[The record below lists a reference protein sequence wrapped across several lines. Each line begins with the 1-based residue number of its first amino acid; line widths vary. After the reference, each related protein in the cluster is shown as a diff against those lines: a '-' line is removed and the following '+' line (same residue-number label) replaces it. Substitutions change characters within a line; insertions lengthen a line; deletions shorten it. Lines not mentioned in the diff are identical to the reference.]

1 LPIANFLVLSK
12 GIGNRQL
19 AIGNDLR
26 SSNLTR
32 RVVIT
37 GLGLV
42 TPVGNTV
49 EDTWTALMSGRSGAD
64 YIKKFDAE
72 RFSVRFACEVKN
84 FDPLTFIAKK
94 EARKMGA
101 FIHYAIAASIEA
113 MADSGIKLT
122 PEGKFPDDISENAGT
137 YISSGIGDFW
147 AIEREHSKL
156 LDDGPD
162 RVSPFF
168 IVSAIVNLAAGQVS
182 IRFGAKGPN
191 SATATAC
198 AAGAHAIGDSF
209 KIIQRADADIM
220 ICGGAESAITPMS
233 IAGFASMRALST
245 NNDDPPHASRPFER
259 DRDGFVIGE
268 GAGIMILEEL
278 ESAKRRGAKI
288 YAEIVGYGAAADA
301 FHLTMPDETGSGA
314 RRVMQRCLKDAGVRP
329 EQVGYINAHGTST
342 PYNDK
347 FETFAIKA
355 TFGEHAYKLAVSS
368 TKSMTGHLLGAAG
381 GIESVFSVLALQR
394 NVLPPTINYVNPDPE
409 CDLDYVPNEP
419 REARVDYVLSNSFG
433 FGGTNAALLFKR
445 YEE

>member
-1 LPIANFLVLSK
+1 MK
-12 GIGNRQL
+12 
-19 AIGNDLR
+19 
-26 SSNLTR
+26 R

-42 TPVGNTV
+42 TPCGHTV
-49 EDTWTALMSGRSGAD
+49 PETWAALMAGRSGVG
-64 YIKKFDAE
+64 YIEKFDTSK
-72 RFSVRFACEVKN
+72 FSVKIAAEVKN
-84 FDPLTFIAKK
+84 FDPLKFVEKK

-101 FIHYAIAASIEA
+101 FIHYAIAASDEA
-113 MADSGIKLT
+113 VYDSQLVERGQKLT
-122 PEGKFPDDISENAGT
+122 DRFGEEQAERIGT

-156 LDDGPD
+156 LDEGPH

-168 IVSAIVNLAAGQVS
+168 IPSAIVNLAAGQVS

-209 KIIQRADADIM
+209 RIIQRGDADVM

-233 IAGFASMRALST
+233 VAGFAAMRALST
-245 NNDDPPHASRPFER
+245 RNEDPEHASRPFER
-259 DRDGFVIGE
+259 DRDGFIIGE
-268 GAGIMILEEL
+268 GAGLMVLEEL
-278 ESAKRRGAKI
+278 EFARARGAKI
-288 YAEIVGYGAAADA
+288 YGEVVGYGMTADA
-301 FHLTMPDETGSGA
+301 FHITMPDETASGA
-314 RRVMQRCLKDAGVRP
+314 VRAMTKAIRDAGVEP
-329 EQVGYINAHGTST
+329 GQVGYINAHGTST

-347 FETFAIKA
+347 FETLAVKK

-381 GIESVFSVLALQR
+381 GIEAVFSVLAITEGK
-394 NVLPPTINYVNPDPE
+394 LPPTTNYVNPDPE

-419 REARVDYVLSNSFG
+419 REARVDYALSNSFG

-445 YEE
+445 FEE

>member
-1 LPIANFLVLSK
+1 
-12 GIGNRQL
+12 
-19 AIGNDLR
+19 
-26 SSNLTR
+26 LTR
-32 RVVIT
+32 RVVVT

-42 TPVGNTV
+42 TPVGNNV
-49 EDTWTALMSGRSGAD
+49 EDTWTALMNGRSGAD

-72 RFSVRFACEVKN
+72 KFSVKFACEVKN

-113 MADSGIKLT
+113 VADSGIKLT
-122 PEGKFPDDISENAGT
+122 PQGKFPDDISENAGT

-209 KIIQRADADIM
+209 KIIQRGDADIM

-233 IAGFASMRALST
+233 IAGFSAMRALST
-245 NNDDPPHASRPFER
+245 NNDDPLHASRPFER

-278 ESAKRRGAKI
+278 ESAKRRGARI
-288 YAEIVGYGAAADA
+288 YAEIAGYGIAADA

-314 RRVMQRCLKDAGVRP
+314 RRVMQRTLKDAGIRP
-329 EQVGYINAHGTST
+329 DQVGYINAHGTST

-347 FETFAIKA
+347 FETLAIKD
-355 TFGEHAYKLAVSS
+355 TFGPHAYKLAVSS

-381 GIESVFSVLALQR
+381 GIEGVFCTLVLR
-394 NVLPPTINYVNPDPE
+394 RDVLPPTINYFNPDPD

-419 REARVDYVLSNSFG
+419 REAHVEYVLSNSFG

>member
-1 LPIANFLVLSK
+1 
-12 GIGNRQL
+12 
-19 AIGNDLR
+19 
-26 SSNLTR
+26 LTR
-32 RVVIT
+32 RVVVT

-49 EDTWTALMSGRSGAD
+49 EDTWSALMRGRSGVD
-64 YIKKFDAE
+64 YIKRFDTE
-72 RFSVRFACEVKN
+72 RFSVKFAAEVKD
-84 FDPLTFIAKK
+84 FDPLKFIAKK

-101 FIHYAIAASIEA
+101 FIHYAIAASVEA
-113 MADSGIKLT
+113 IADAHFQLT
-122 PEGKFPDDISENAGT
+122 EAGKFTDDFSEKAGT

-156 LDDGPD
+156 LDEGPD

-209 KIIQRADADIM
+209 RIIQRGDADVM

-233 IAGFASMRALST
+233 VAGFASMRALST
-245 NNDDPPHASRPFER
+245 RNDDPLHASRPFER

-268 GAGIMILEEL
+268 GAGILILEEL
-278 ESAKRRGAKI
+278 EFARRRGARI
-288 YAEIVGYGAAADA
+288 YAEVVGYGMTADA
-301 FHLTMPDETGSGA
+301 FHLTMPDESGSGA
-314 RRVMQRCLKDAGVRP
+314 IRVMQKTLRDAGVAP
-329 EQVGYINAHGTST
+329 EKVGYINAHGTST

-347 FETFAIKA
+347 FETMAIKS

-381 GIESVFSVLALQR
+381 GIEGVFSVLAIHR
-394 NVLPPTINYVNPDPE
+394 GTLPPTINYVNPDPD
-409 CDLDYVPNEP
+409 CDLDYIPNEP
-419 REARVDYVLSNSFG
+419 REAAVDYALSNSFG

>member
-1 LPIANFLVLSK
+1 
-12 GIGNRQL
+12 
-19 AIGNDLR
+19 
-26 SSNLTR
+26 
-32 RVVIT
+32 
-37 GLGLV
+37 
-42 TPVGNTV
+42 
-49 EDTWTALMSGRSGAD
+49 MSGRNGVGP
-64 YIKKFDAE
+64 IEKFDTTK
-72 RFSVRFACEVKN
+72 FSVKFAAEVRD
-84 FDPLTFIAKK
+84 FDPLKFIAKK

-101 FIHYAIAASIEA
+101 FIHYAIAAATEA
-113 MADSGIKLT
+113 IADAGFELT
-122 PEGKFPDDISENAGT
+122 EAGKFPDEIAENAGT

-156 LDDGPD
+156 LGEGPD

-182 IRFGAKGPN
+182 IRYGAKGPN

-198 AAGAHAIGDSF
+198 SAGAHAIGDSF
-209 KIIQRADADIM
+209 KIIQRGDADIM

-233 IAGFASMRALST
+233 VAGFASMRALST
-245 NNDDPPHASRPFER
+245 RNDDSEHASRPFER

-278 ESAKRRGAKI
+278 ESAKRRGARI
-288 YAEIVGYGAAADA
+288 YAELVGYGMTADA

-314 RRVMQRCLKDAGVRP
+314 IRVMQKTLKDAGIEPNR
-329 EQVGYINAHGTST
+329 VGYINAHGTST

-347 FETFAIKA
+347 FETLAIKE

-381 GIESVFSVLALQR
+381 GIEGVFSVLSIHR
-394 NVLPPTINYVNPDPE
+394 KVLPPTINYVNPDPD

-419 REARVDYVLSNSFG
+419 RPAEVEFALSNSFG

-445 YEE
+445 YDG